1 MLVTSPRPVRGAC
14 WHLRRSCG
22 KHWHV
27 TSDSGTGGS
36 ETTAAG
42 RGSGGALAAVLSDR
56 LLTVPNVLSV
66 LRLIGVPVFLW
77 LLLVERADGWAFALL
92 VVSGLTDFLD
102 GKLARLLDQSS
113 RLGALLDPFVDRLY
127 LVTTLAA
134 FVARGLLPWWVAAL
148 LIGRDLVLTLT
159 LTVYR
164 RRDLDPPEVIYL
176 GKAATF
182 ALMSALP
189 WLLAGQMD
197 WAGDGFGR
205 AFGGA
210 LLIWGTAVYVWTGLL
225 YLGRAIAVARTV
237 PRPPARPGD
246 ARSRDT
252 GAANPGGLA

>member
-1 MLVTSPRPVRGAC
+1 MC
-14 WHLRRSCG
+14 WRRRTPYG

-27 TSDSGTGGS
+27 KSDSGTGGS
-36 ETTAAG
+36 ETSATD
-42 RGSGGALAAVLSDR
+42 RDPGSAFGAVLSDR

-66 LRLIGVPVFLW
+66 LRLIGVPLFLW
-77 LLLVERADGWAFALL
+77 LLLVQHADGWAFALL
-92 VVSGLTDFLD
+92 ILSGFTDFLD

-127 LVTTLAA
+127 LVTTLIA
-134 FVARGLLPWWVAAL
+134 FVVRGLIPWWVAAL
-148 LIGRDLVLTLT
+148 LIGRDVVLTLS

-189 WLLAGQMD
+189 WLLAGEMD
-197 WAGDGFGR
+197 WAGDGFGA

-225 YLGRAIAVARTV
+225 YLGRAVAVAR
-237 PRPPARPGD
+237 RIPPAPAGGRVTRGG
-246 ARSRDT
+246 DT
-252 GAANPGGLA
+252 GAADDGGLA